1 MGFADDWKKAK
12 TAFETATK
20 AKKPS
25 DSFLGVFRKGTGIEA
40 ALKAADASKTAGDL
54 RKAVAAL
61 KKASTDYTATL
72 DKAINDPKAVA
83 SDAKKAYADAS
94 KKLKEQLAAIAES
107 ALDTAASLEKAD
119 KKAAVD
125 PAQQRKQVEALKA
138 VKEHVAL
145 RQRVFL
151 TLQKT
156 SADFSSRGFE
166 LEKTIEQAE
175 KQLAAAKA
183 AKAKGETMQ
192 AGIAAGAVAQFADKA
207 ADQLKAMQTQ
217 WDKYA
222 AGGGELMKARSDGGI
237 DYASLPP
244 GEAHYRAESNKLFG
258 EGDKIQ
264 QAIQAKLKSL
274 ATRVLAARTLAEEAE
289 KYQVVGVKPEVHLA
303 RVAEISKRLNALKI
317 DLGTRVEKAHG
328 WERMT
333 PELVKKDAKGKQ
345 QTADLTRTILAKHA
359 ETVKEVALLQNRLK
373 ALPETALEDRAVQNA
388 VTAANKLIA
397 DFGKDAPIV
406 VAKGQ
411 ALIKALGG

>member
-25 DSFLGVFRKGTGIEA
+25 ATFLGVFSKGTGIGS
-40 ALKAADASKTAGDL
+40 ALKDADSAKTAGDL

-61 KKASTDYTATL
+61 KKASTDYTVTL

-107 ALDTAASLEKAD
+107 ALATAASLEKAD
-119 KKAAVD
+119 KKTAVD

-151 TLQKT
+151 ALEKI
-156 SADFSSRGFE
+156 SMDFTKRGFE
-166 LEKTIEQAE
+166 LENTVKLAE
-175 KQLAAAKA
+175 KQLATAKA

-192 AGIAAGAVAQFADKA
+192 AGIAAGAVGQFADKA
-207 ADQLKAMQTQ
+207 AGTLKAMQSE

-237 DYASLPP
+237 DYQSLAP
-244 GEAHYRAESNKLFG
+244 GDQHYRAESNSLFG
-258 EGDKIQ
+258 AGDKVQ
-264 QAIQAKLKSL
+264 QGIQAKLKSL
-274 ATRVLAARTLAEEAE
+274 ATKVLEARAMAEEAE

-303 RVAEISKRLNALKI
+303 RVAEIAKRVTALKAELEI
-317 DLGTRVEKAHG
+317 RVGKAEG

-333 PELVKKDAKGKQ
+333 PELVKKDAKGKLQ
-345 QTADLTRTILAKHA
+345 NIELTRGILAKHA
-359 ETVKEVALLQNRLK
+359 EAVKEVGLLQGRLK
-373 ALPETALEDRAVQNA
+373 ALPESALDDRAVTTA
-388 VTAANKLIA
+388 VTDANKLIA
-397 DFGKDAPIV
+397 AFAKDAPIV
-406 VAKGQ
+406 ATKGQ